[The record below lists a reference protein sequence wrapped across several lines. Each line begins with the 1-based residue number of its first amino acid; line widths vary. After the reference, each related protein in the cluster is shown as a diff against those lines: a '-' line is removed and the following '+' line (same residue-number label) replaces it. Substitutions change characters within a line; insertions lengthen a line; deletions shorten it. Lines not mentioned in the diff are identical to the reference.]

1 MTLKG
6 WDGYGNF
13 SFLIPSDT
21 IYQGSQAG
29 DIPISSVLRCLMI
42 TLTKLQ
48 LFDWL
53 IHEVMRCECHL
64 QYATGSLMLFVGC

>member
-21 IYQGSQAG
+21 IYQGSQAD
-29 DIPISSVLRCLMI
+29 DIPISSVLRC
-42 TLTKLQ
+42 
-48 LFDWL
+48 FDD
-53 IHEVMRCECHL
+53 HL
-64 QYATGSLMLFVGC
+64 NQTAI